1 MILTTPL
8 FKELKRIFPDSEL
21 YVLAGKIYADIPK
34 NLGCV
39 DYTYEYSKKVPST
52 AKLILTLRKKAFDY
66 WIDPKDEFSTT
77 SKILEK
83 LCKPKISIGFN
94 IKEKVFDINLKNF
107 VKGEHRVDI
116 NLSPVKFLSECNE
129 YKRVLPHIDIPSVDA
144 ANIQSQL
151 IEIHGTKVLLNLST
165 GIEARNLDVDKWIEV
180 VNGIAESKNIII
192 TGMKKDYEKINTVL
206 NACGRKAVFFI
217 KTKTIFELA
226 ELIKQCSL
234 LITPDTSA
242 VHLASCFNTP
252 VVCMFNNV
260 KWNKVKFAPLSE
272 KQKIIVSD
280 DENSFRNIAPDQVI
294 KAAYELLT

>member
-8 FKELKRIFPDSEL
+8 FKDLKRIFPDSEL
-21 YVLAGKIYADIPK
+21 SVLASTINSDIAK

-39 DYTYEYSKKVPST
+39 DYTYEYSKKVSST
-52 AKLILTLRKKAFDY
+52 AKLILTLRRKAFDY
-66 WIDPKDEFSTT
+66 WIDPKDEFSNT

-94 IKEKVFDINLKNF
+94 IKEKVFDINLRNF

-116 NLSPVKFLSECNE
+116 NLSPVSYLSENNE
-129 YKRVLPHIDIPSVDA
+129 YKIVLPHIDIPSVDA
-144 ANIQSQL
+144 ANIQTQL
-151 IEIHGTKVLLNLST
+151 IKIQGTKVLLNLST
-165 GIEARNLDVDKWIEV
+165 GIEARNLGVEKWIEV
-180 VNGIAESKNIII
+180 VNGIDENKNIII
-192 TGMKKDYEKINTVL
+192 TGMKKDYEKINAVL
-206 NACGRKAVFFI
+206 DACRLKAILFV

-252 VVCMFNNV
+252 IVSMFNNV
-260 KWNKVKFAPLSE
+260 KWNQVKFSPLSE
-272 KQKIIVSD
+272 KQRIIVSD
-280 DENSFRNIAPDQVI
+280 EENSFKSIEPDQVI
-294 KAAYELLT
+294 KAVYELLT